1 MSSSFTQPEPPTAR
15 SSRRSRSASSSIA
28 RLSGSSTPKLNP
40 TDNDI
45 EILLLVEV
53 DVSGSPNKARAK
65 KPSNSKVNTPSR
77 YSLQTSSD
85 KDGRDILSMLNG
97 QARRSNDSSPNK
109 EPTSNMKK
117 RKLPSTPALPSQP
130 SRKSSRLS
138 EKTVDF
144 SNNGLQLKKSPHIIE
159 TPSRKTRLKGL
170 GTLQSGGVK
179 SFEEP
184 ELAAPQPIYTGLPL
198 ESFPTAKI
206 KKESLWPLN
215 KKINGNGLNKKSR
228 STSYNNSRN
237 SSVTPPDDISS
248 IDGVEQD
255 YKRNL
260 TTSKSED
267 ISSVSEIR
275 EPGLPKK
282 KPGKKTEGLKL
293 IIRTPK
299 KIKSNQTSS
308 KATATTSNKVKVISP
323 KKPNNT
329 NLAPINRNVNEQD
342 THSEGDPA
350 EENED
355 FCNTCGGS
363 GVFICCDSC
372 PKSFH
377 FTCCEPPL
385 EDCPE
390 DNWHCRE
397 CDLKQNNQPK
407 ENWNFIGLFGPLLND
422 TQGRNPIEFCLPRK
436 FRDSTFHNV
445 SSDSFNHYKD
455 GLMKPEISY
464 SKANGSQIS
473 GCNKDDDLE
482 IESLYDSKGRPF
494 LCHKCGD
501 SGLNKRFLIHCDYCP
516 LIWHLD
522 CLDNIM
528 CSTKTLGSKW
538 KCPNHVDNLLPTSL
552 FNKRNFK
559 DSSVVE
565 VSLHNHFLQIAS
577 MNNLFIKYND
587 QPYFKD
593 GAVPS
598 FQDYAQFEH
607 ESFIRNSEFS
617 FKAEDQRESMDDSN
631 VDIHP
636 NFKLPAYFDSTTNSD
651 DKVVAKASN
660 NLSKLLV
667 ITDKS
672 QDTGVTNKGFVYR
685 VPEESI
691 ILSFMAKS
699 KELRNTNPETVR
711 TKKATIMEEIS
722 NYENRSRLES
732 NSDELEL
739 VDGLSQLKQRPIVHH
754 PSNKIDFDE
763 LVKIALE
770 SEGLTPYTENKD
782 VKSSISLEEIDDL
795 LKIKKLIEAKG
806 RESLIDFLKSNPK
819 H

>member
-255 YKRNL
+255 YKLNL

-275 EPGLPKK
+275 EPRLPKK

-355 FCNTCGGS
+355 FS
-363 GVFICCDSC
+363 
-372 PKSFH
+372 
-377 FTCCEPPL
+377 
-385 EDCPE
+385 
-390 DNWHCRE
+390 
-397 CDLKQNNQPK
+397 
-407 ENWNFIGLFGPLLND
+407 
-422 TQGRNPIEFCLPRK
+422 
-436 FRDSTFHNV
+436 
-445 SSDSFNHYKD
+445 
-455 GLMKPEISY
+455 
-464 SKANGSQIS
+464 
-473 GCNKDDDLE
+473 
-482 IESLYDSKGRPF
+482 
-494 LCHKCGD
+494 
-501 SGLNKRFLIHCDYCP
+501 
-516 LIWHLD
+516 
-522 CLDNIM
+522 
-528 CSTKTLGSKW
+528 
-538 KCPNHVDNLLPTSL
+538 
-552 FNKRNFK
+552 
-559 DSSVVE
+559 
-565 VSLHNHFLQIAS
+565 
-577 MNNLFIKYND
+577 
-587 QPYFKD
+587 
-593 GAVPS
+593 
-598 FQDYAQFEH
+598 
-607 ESFIRNSEFS
+607 
-617 FKAEDQRESMDDSN
+617 EDQRESMDDSN

-806 RESLIDFLKSNPK
+806 RESLIDFLKELRS
-819 H
+819 